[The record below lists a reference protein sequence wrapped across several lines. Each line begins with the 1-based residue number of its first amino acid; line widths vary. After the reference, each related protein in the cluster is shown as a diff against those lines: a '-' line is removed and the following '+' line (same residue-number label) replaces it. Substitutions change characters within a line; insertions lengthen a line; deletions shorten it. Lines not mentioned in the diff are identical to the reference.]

1 MRLKIFIPIILILII
16 AAVGVGLFVMG
27 RTGTGPLADMLSDDT
42 ANAEATSAAAESLE
56 PGVPTPTATPVLHL
70 MSIVVA
76 KADLPVGEELR
87 SELMEVELRPETNV
101 ALVGKYII
109 TDTEQLV
116 GQFARVN
123 ISKGQEILKP
133 MVAYSPDEVASF
145 GSDLSLYLNQGM
157 VAVAFPINKFS
168 GAAYA
173 LRPGDMVDALMTMS
187 FIDVD
192 AEFHT
197 ALPNLVSRVFEPDL
211 LAGSAFLFPD
221 PSDPAA
227 LAGRLEHLTLIN
239 KTVEIIPANPF
250 AIPGEEG
257 AANIARAIPKRVT
270 QLTVQQAE
278 VIWVGTWRG
287 PLDEQGEEEE
297 VETLVVVEEEASG
310 FDIGLG
316 GDDEA
321 EVDTVDEVGAE
332 EDDAVQEPTPLPIR
346 FEETPDIVILSMS
359 PQDALS
365 LKWAMDRGLDIDLVL
380 RAQGDIEFFSTTSV
394 SLPQLVDHS
403 GWIIIEGSTID
414 LSLHPENAEAPF
426 LEPVSIP

>member
-16 AAVGVGLFVMG
+16 VAIGVGMFVMG
-27 RTGTGPLADMLSDDT
+27 RNGTGPLAGMLSDDT
-42 ANAEATSAAAESLE
+42 ASAEATTAAESLE
-56 PGVPTPTATPVLHL
+56 PGVPPPTATPVLHL
-70 MSIVVA
+70 IEVVIA
-76 KADLPVGEELR
+76 KTDLPVGTELR
-87 SELMEVELRPETNV
+87 PDLMEVELRPETNV
-101 ALVGKYII
+101 ALLGQYTIS
-109 TDTEQLV
+109 DTEELV

-123 ISKGQEILKP
+123 VSKGQEILKP
-133 MVAYSPDEVASF
+133 MVALSPDEVASF

-173 LRPGDMVDALMTMS
+173 LRPGDSVDAMMTMS

-192 AEFHT
+192 PEFRT

-239 KTVEIIPANPF
+239 KTTEIIPANPF

-257 AANIARAIPKRVT
+257 AADIARAIPKRVT
-270 QLTVQQAE
+270 QLTLQQAE
-278 VIWVGTWRG
+278 VVWVGTWRG
-287 PLDEQGEEEE
+287 PLDEQAEEEDE
-297 VETLVVVEEEASG
+297 VIAAAEEEASG
-310 FDIGLG
+310 IDLGIG

-321 EVDTVDEVGAE
+321 ATAE
-332 EDDAVQEPTPLPIR
+332 EGAADAGEEPTPLPIR
-346 FEETPDIVILSMS
+346 FEETPDVVILSMF

-380 RAQGDIEFFSTTSV
+380 RAQGDVMVFTTTSV

-403 GWIIIEGSTID
+403 GWIITEGTTID
-414 LSLHPENAEAPF
+414 LSPHPEDAEAPY
-426 LEPVSIP
+426 LEPISIP